1 MTWPVCPGGTD
12 FAAAEELGL
21 HAEHALALPGRCAPQ
36 TAGAL
41 IAQTVLAIL
50 EERDPDERSHRP
62 MTTQSKRTVAFAL
75 CGSFCSFAAVL
86 PQLRVLTARGW
97 DVLPVLSASA
107 AGLDTR
113 FGTASAL
120 RQTLYE
126 VTGHRPL
133 TTLQA
138 VEPLGPQ
145 RLAEALIIAPATGT
159 TMALLAAGISSTPR
173 DAGRKSLLRGRTAH
187 YLSPRPRTMGFR
199 AVPRRWA
206 SFCSGV
212 ATILVPFGQDDS
224 YKKPCSL
231 KSDFTLLPD
240 TLEAALRGVQ
250 IQPLLL

>member
-1 MTWPVCPGGTD
+1 
-12 FAAAEELGL
+12 
-21 HAEHALALPGRCAPQ
+21 
-36 TAGAL
+36 
-41 IAQTVLAIL
+41 
-50 EERDPDERSHRP
+50 

-159 TMALLAAGISSTPR
+159 TMALN
-173 DAGRKSLLRGRTAH
+173 
-187 YLSPRPRTMGFR
+187 
-199 AVPRRWA
+199 
-206 SFCSGV
+206 SG
-212 ATILVPFGQDDS
+212 
-224 YKKPCSL
+224 
-231 KSDFTLLPD
+231 LPD
-240 TLEAALRGVQ
+240 QSSATGTSRTHVF
-250 IQPLLL
+250 QPPIARARRV

>member
-1 MTWPVCPGGTD
+1 
-12 FAAAEELGL
+12 
-21 HAEHALALPGRCAPQ
+21 
-36 TAGAL
+36 
-41 IAQTVLAIL
+41 
-50 EERDPDERSHRP
+50 

-159 TMALLAAGISSTPR
+159 TMALLAAFVGGYITRRLGLPTR
-173 DAGRKSLLRGRTAH
+173 ARGYDIDAVLHAMGHDKKRAGKRLRFVIPQALGDVVVIDDPGEEVVR
-187 YLSPRPRTMGFR
+187 R
-199 AVPRRWA
+199 AIGSV
-206 SFCSGV
+206 V
-212 ATILVPFGQDDS
+212 L
-224 YKKPCSL
+224 
-231 KSDFTLLPD
+231 
-240 TLEAALRGVQ
+240 
-250 IQPLLL
+250 

>member
-1 MTWPVCPGGTD
+1 
-12 FAAAEELGL
+12 
-21 HAEHALALPGRCAPQ
+21 
-36 TAGAL
+36 
-41 IAQTVLAIL
+41 
-50 EERDPDERSHRP
+50 

-86 PQLRVLTARGW
+86 PQLRILTARGW

-145 RLAEALIIAPATGT
+145 PSGRQPAALHA
-159 TMALLAAGISSTPR
+159 R
-173 DAGRKSLLRGRTAH
+173 AGRHCQSTGRRI
-187 YLSPRPRTMGFR
+187 LSPHP
-199 AVPRRWA
+199 
-206 SFCSGV
+206 
-212 ATILVPFGQDDS
+212 
-224 YKKPCSL
+224 
-231 KSDFTLLPD
+231 
-240 TLEAALRGVQ
+240 ALRGDLPPKGEGKGYLYPV
-250 IQPLLL
+250 ICRVPSRLLQQQRLDLHAAQRGL